1 MQAVKFS
8 PSGALLAAVCIDD
21 NHMVCVFDVE
31 KEELLG
37 CEKGDTAKIVDLE
50 WYDEKHFL
58 TVGINHS
65 KLWSVKGMKAKR
77 GSFGKNSSKLLFCQR
92 FNGKVLCGSINGTL
106 QIWSSSAC

>member
-1 MQAVKFS
+1 
-8 PSGALLAAVCIDD
+8 
-21 NHMVCVFDVE
+21 MVCVFDIE

-65 KLWSVKGMKAKR
+65 KLWSVKSMKAKR
-77 GSFGKNSSKLLFCQR
+77 GSFGKNNSKLLFSYR
-92 FNGKVLCGSINGTL
+92 F
-106 QIWSSSAC
+106 